1 MFTQYAIRS
10 TQRFTFPAPRA
21 IITLVKRASLPPQPR
36 ILCVKLADIGD
47 VLLCTPAIRA
57 LRARWPQA
65 QIDLLAP
72 PSSAAVL
79 RHAPELDETLVFNK
93 FPFDTL
99 GSLFDVETVAGALG
113 FLIGLARRRYD
124 AILIFHHYTLRFG
137 ALKFAAVALAS
148 RAPVRAGLDTAGRG
162 WFLTHK
168 VADRGFGVQH
178 EADYWLDVAAQ
189 AGSLPRPAD
198 RRPRLPLTAADHAA
212 AAALL
217 AELGLPGAGPLIAVH
232 PGAGW
237 YSPAR
242 RWPAAHFSALV
253 HRLVRERGADVLLL
267 GGPDE
272 TALTAE
278 VRDGVP
284 EGARMHVHAVAGR
297 TTIAATGALVQRCG
311 LFIGNDSGPLHIA
324 TAVGTPALGIFGL
337 SNWQAF
343 GPYVPGDPTPQPPP
357 LRREGELD
365 VDSPRSSAEE
375 SGGVSPSLRRGGGR
389 GVGSAA
395 IIRRDLPCQP
405 CLYRGLDLGLR
416 EGCGPRPCLT
426 GLRPDAVAR
435 AAYAL
440 LDEA

>member
-1 MFTQYAIRS
+1 M
-10 TQRFTFPAPRA
+10 
-21 IITLVKRASLPPQPR
+21 
-36 ILCVKLADIGD
+36 CVKLADIGD

-57 LRARWPQA
+57 LRTRWPDA
-65 QIDLLAP
+65 QIDLLTP

-99 GSLFDVETVAGALG
+99 GSLFDLKTVGGALG

-148 RAPVRAGLDTAGRG
+148 RAPLRAGLDTAGRG

-178 EADYWLDVAAQ
+178 EAEYWLDVAAQ

-198 RRPRLPLTAADHAA
+198 RRPRLPLTGADHAA
-212 AAALL
+212 ATALL
-217 AELGLPGAGPLIAVH
+217 SELGLPGKGPLIAVH

-253 HRLVRERGADVLLL
+253 TRLVRERDAEVLLL

-272 TALTAE
+272 LALAAE
-278 VRDGVP
+278 VQAGVADD
-284 EGARMHVHAVAGR
+284 ARRHVHAVAGR
-297 TTIAATGALVQRCG
+297 TAIAATGALVQRCA

-324 TAVGTPALGIFGL
+324 TAVGAPALGIFGL

-343 GPYVPGDPTPQPPP
+343 GPYVPGT
-357 LRREGELD
+357 G
-365 VDSPRSSAEE
+365 SA
-375 SGGVSPSLRRGGGR
+375 
-389 GVGSAA
+389 AA

-426 GLRPDAVAR
+426 GLRPAAVAR